1 MESSGNLSI
10 DSIGNIVEHTSALE
24 EQTDKPDKPSPTVK
38 KQSSPER
45 TEEPASPVILSQK
58 ATSKPWTEN
67 KRNTSCSYI
76 KNIAYRRTTFSK
88 KVKIMKKQADLSKQ
102 TGAQI
107 KITIFNPDSK
117 KTITYHTSNL
127 TEETEPGNN
136 VEIDVCD
143 EVLEQQPPLIH
154 SSFKGLNLP
163 LLVDFH
169 SEKGKEYSLTGA
181 AALSPVINNL
191 PRSSSTSSSKK
202 KKVCRASTGK
212 RPPGKLILRKEKQ
225 CENKERPGSPSKL
238 IPKKSIFRETMKT
251 LMQEQDH
258 AEIRPKR
265 QKQSSQVCAGCS
277 VRFNT
282 PRDKEILKDD
292 KHDWIGC
299 NLKSATIGDMHYVLE
314 LCLGKKILKKLIC
327 FVQYIRR
334 VKTVFFIQTHPYL
347 QVYSEKKAITI
358 NSFFTIKFCSLE
370 KLNYNFYQ
378 FVNETAT

>member
-1 MESSGNLSI
+1 MLVYQKHCLQKNYFQQKGEKHEKASRRSCKTDGSTNKDNYFQSGL
-10 DSIGNIVEHTSALE
+10 
-24 EQTDKPDKPSPTVK
+24 
-38 KQSSPER
+38 
-45 TEEPASPVILSQK
+45 
-58 ATSKPWTEN
+58 
-67 KRNTSCSYI
+67 
-76 KNIAYRRTTFSK
+76 
-88 KVKIMKKQADLSKQ
+88 
-102 TGAQI
+102 
-107 KITIFNPDSK
+107 K

-127 TEETEPGNN
+127 TEEKEPGNK
-136 VEIDVCD
+136 VEIEVCD

-154 SSFKGLNLP
+154 SPFKGLNLP

-169 SEKGKEYSLTGA
+169 SEKGKECSLEGA

-251 LMQEQDH
+251 LIQEQDH

-265 QKQSSQVCAGCS
+265 QKQSSQICAGCS

-299 NLKSATIGDMHYVLE
+299 NFEDCNYWGHA
-314 LCLGKKILKKLIC
+314 LCLGIVLGKKDPQEIDLLCPIHKK
-327 FVQYIRR
+327 
-334 VKTVFFIQTHPYL
+334 
-347 QVYSEKKAITI
+347 S
-358 NSFFTIKFCSLE
+358 
-370 KLNYNFYQ
+370 
-378 FVNETAT
+378 

>member
-1 MESSGNLSI
+1 M
-10 DSIGNIVEHTSALE
+10 
-24 EQTDKPDKPSPTVK
+24 
-38 KQSSPER
+38 
-45 TEEPASPVILSQK
+45 
-58 ATSKPWTEN
+58 
-67 KRNTSCSYI
+67 YI

-88 KVKIMKKQADLSKQ
+88 KGKSMKKQAEDLAKQ
-102 TGAQI
+102 MGAQI
-107 KITIFNPDSK
+107 KITIFNLDSK
-117 KTITYHTSNL
+117 KTITYHTSSV
-127 TEETEPGNN
+127 TEEKEPGNN
-136 VEIDVCD
+136 IAIDACD
-143 EVLEQQPPLIH
+143 DVLEKQPPLIH
-154 SSFKGLNLP
+154 SPFKGLKLP
-163 LLVDFH
+163 LLVNFH
-169 SEKGKEYSLTGA
+169 SEKGEECSLAGA

-265 QKQSSQVCAGCS
+265 QKQSSQICAGCS

-299 NLKSATIGDMHYVLE
+299 NFEDCNYWGHA
-314 LCLGKKILKKLIC
+314 LCLGIVLGKKDPQEIDLLCPIHKK
-327 FVQYIRR
+327 
-334 VKTVFFIQTHPYL
+334 
-347 QVYSEKKAITI
+347 S
-358 NSFFTIKFCSLE
+358 
-370 KLNYNFYQ
+370 
-378 FVNETAT
+378 